1 MNIDSLTHILP
12 KEISSEISKF
22 QKLDQKFKELFNE
35 KTKISDAD
43 NLVNKLKDC
52 EINKA
57 VVGGFGWTS
66 DEITKLC
73 NDYIIESASKFQE
86 IIPICSVNIYSKNT
100 ESKILNYINRGAKG
114 IGELHFNYD
123 EEIEENKVLKNTLR
137 IALEYN
143 LPTIV
148 HASEPL
154 GHSYSGKGTN
164 VPEKLYSLA
173 KQNPENKFIF
183 SHFGG
188 GLVFYEQMPEVK
200 EVLKN
205 VYYDSAA
212 QPFLYSRKVYKTSIL
227 CSNINK
233 ILFASDFPLINFS
246 RCLSGL
252 SDLSDT
258 EKKHILSY
266 NPISVFNL

>member
-1 MNIDSLTHILP
+1 
-12 KEISSEISKF
+12 
-22 QKLDQKFKELFNE
+22 
-35 KTKISDAD
+35 
-43 NLVNKLKDC
+43 
-52 EINKA
+52 
-57 VVGGFGWTS
+57 
-66 DEITKLC
+66 
-73 NDYIIESASKFQE
+73 
-86 IIPICSVNIYSKNT
+86 
-100 ESKILNYINRGAKG
+100 
-114 IGELHFNYD
+114 
-123 EEIEENKVLKNTLR
+123 
-137 IALEYN
+137 
-143 LPTIV
+143 
-148 HASEPL
+148 
-154 GHSYSGKGTN
+154 
-164 VPEKLYSLA
+164 
-173 KQNPENKFIF
+173 
-183 SHFGG
+183 
-188 GLVFYEQMPEVK
+188 MPEVK